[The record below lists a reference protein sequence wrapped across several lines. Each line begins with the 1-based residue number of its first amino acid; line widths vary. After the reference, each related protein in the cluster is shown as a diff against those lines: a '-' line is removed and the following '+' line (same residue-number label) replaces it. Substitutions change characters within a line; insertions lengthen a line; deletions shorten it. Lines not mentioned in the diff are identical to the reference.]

1 MGQTVHCGFITTSG
15 TPCKNPVNLDST
27 HCSAGHPLDQIYER
41 LTENPEVVGVA
52 SAAPT
57 VNLDELYAIDERR
70 KAALGWLLH
79 PTVNV
84 DELYVTGHPF
94 RPGPAVTTEAGLSVT
109 LERRR
114 YPDIMNPEAKM
125 FDGGIDQWGNSYVA
139 FTGPSGRVA
148 ILTERL
154 EDDTD
159 PEFPPE
165 KYPGIFLLTEDE
177 AEVIVPTDSSMNAR
191 LATFQAVN
199 KINHG
204 RHRSN
209 MEALV
214 HAGIFA
220 ETVYTSHEV
229 YEFGSAALRSFTAAL
244 DEGDIY

>member
-70 KAALGWLLH
+70 KAAL
-79 PTVNV
+79 
-84 DELYVTGHPF
+84 
-94 RPGPAVTTEAGLSVT
+94 GPAVTTEAGLSVT